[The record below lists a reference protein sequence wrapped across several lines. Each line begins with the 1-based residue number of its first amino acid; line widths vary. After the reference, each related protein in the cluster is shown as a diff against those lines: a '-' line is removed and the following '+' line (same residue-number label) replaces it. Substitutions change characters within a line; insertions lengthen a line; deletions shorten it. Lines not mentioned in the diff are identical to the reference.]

1 MTPMIET
8 FRKVINK
15 IKNDDIKENRE
26 RKAEALSSKIDGY
39 VNEILDIE
47 TKIKEIRLDQELREI
62 KIKYRLKVLDERKA
76 ELENLL
82 NQAKEKFDYDK
93 LSSEEKTEK

>member
-47 TKIKEIRLDQELREI
+47 TKIKEIKLDQELREI

-93 LSSEEKTEK
+93 LSTEEKTEK

>member
-8 FRKVINK
+8 FKKVINK

-47 TKIKEIRLDQELREI
+47 TKIKEIKLDQELREI
-62 KIKYRLKVLDERKA
+62 KIKYRLKVLDERKV

-93 LSSEEKTEK
+93 LSTEEKTEK

>member
-26 RKAEALSSKIDGY
+26 RKVEALSSKIDGY

-47 TKIKEIRLDQELREI
+47 TKIKEIKLDQELREI

-93 LSSEEKTEK
+93 LSTEEKTEK

>member
-47 TKIKEIRLDQELREI
+47 TKIKEIKLDQELREI

-93 LSSEEKTEK
+93 LSNEEKTEK